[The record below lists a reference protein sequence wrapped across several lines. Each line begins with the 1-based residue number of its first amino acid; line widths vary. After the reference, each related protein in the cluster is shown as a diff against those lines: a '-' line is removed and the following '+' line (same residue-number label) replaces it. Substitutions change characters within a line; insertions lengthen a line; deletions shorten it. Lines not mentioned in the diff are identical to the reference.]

1 LEFGNNIKNLL
12 YLYDCIIIPG
22 LGGFVARYYPAR
34 VDGLR
39 RKLKPPCK
47 EFSFDD
53 SLVKGGEVVISF
65 IARVRG
71 IEESEA
77 RTIVERFA
85 LETRAI
91 VQQGDKAELPGLG
104 WFIKG
109 PKGKIHFEFD
119 MVNNFHPETA
129 GLPEL
134 NLPEFNK
141 SDKTVMEVVPEPLTR
156 KKQPGRIRHIAWLVP
171 LLLLLAAG
179 IYGYLNWEKVKKQP
193 VVAGLL
199 EKLGSGADDYSLQ
212 PNIVMGLPDSASAVD
227 NAIDTINSLKNALN
241 PGTEE
246 PQILSKDPYANC
258 TRFYLIAGSF
268 KRMKNAQDLS
278 KKLSSQGFRTE
289 ILTSTD
295 GMYRVSIKVFTRRT
309 EALEALGKI
318 KAEGKIGQVWLL
330 SI

>member
-53 SLVKGGEVVISF
+53 SLVKGGEIVISF

-71 IEESEA
+71 IEDAEA

-141 SDKTVMEVVPEPLTR
+141 SEKIMMTEVPEPLPPVNR
-156 KKQPGRIRHIAWLVP
+156 RSPIRQLAWLVP
-171 LLLLLAAG
+171 ILLLLAAG
-179 IYGYLNWEKVKKQP
+179 TYVYFNWEVVKKQP
-193 VVAGLL
+193 IVAGFLD
-199 EKLGSGADDYSLQ
+199 KLSSGADASDLQ
-212 PNIVMGLPDSASAVD
+212 PNILMGLPDSASTVE
-227 NAIDTINSLKNALN
+227 NAIDTISSIKNALS
-241 PGTEE
+241 PGTEG
-246 PQILSKDPYANC
+246 QQAISKDPYANC

-268 KRMKNAQDLS
+268 KRMKNAQELS
-278 KKLSSQGFRTE
+278 KKLSAQGFKTE
-289 ILTSTD
+289 VLTSTD
-295 GMYRVSIKVFTRRT
+295 GMYRVSIKVFTRRP
-309 EALEALGKI
+309 EALDALGKI
-318 KAEGKIGQVWLL
+318 KAEGKIENVWLL

>member
-47 EFSFDD
+47 EFTFDD
-53 SLVKGGEVVISF
+53 SMVKGGEIVISF

-71 IEESEA
+71 IEEAEA

-141 SDKTVMEVVPEPLTR
+141 SDKTVMAEISEPLTQS
-156 KKQPGRIRHIAWLVP
+156 KQRSKLRHLAWMIPV
-171 LLLLLAAG
+171 LLLLAAG

-193 VVAGLL
+193 VLAGLL
-199 EKLGSGADDYSLQ
+199 DKLGSGADDYDLQ

-227 NAIDTINSLKNALN
+227 NTIDSINSLKHALK
-241 PGTEE
+241 PGTES
-246 PQILSKDPYANC
+246 PQTISIDRYANC

-268 KRMKNAQDLS
+268 KRMKNAQELS
-278 KKLSSQGFRTE
+278 KKLSTQGFKTE
-289 ILTSTD
+289 ILTSSD
-295 GMYRVSIKVFTRRT
+295 GMYRVSIKVFTKRP
-309 EALEALGKI
+309 EALEALGKM
-318 KAEGKIGQVWLL
+318 KAEGKIEQVWLL

>member
-1 LEFGNNIKNLL
+1 MEFGNNIKNLL

-53 SLVKGGEVVISF
+53 SLVKGGEIVISF

-71 IEESEA
+71 IEESQA

-141 SDKTVMEVVPEPLTR
+141 SDKTVMAEVSEPFTQEKHHSRLR
-156 KKQPGRIRHIAWLVP
+156 QLAWLVP

-179 IYGYLNWEKVKKQP
+179 TYGYLKRDTIKNLPWVTG
-193 VVAGLL
+193 VL
-199 EKLGSGADDYSLQ
+199 EKFSPAADDSDLQ
-212 PNIVMGLPDSASAVD
+212 PGIVMGLPDSASAVD
-227 NAIDTINSLKNALN
+227 NAIDTISKLKNALN
-241 PGTEE
+241 PATDGSQLTN
-246 PQILSKDPYANC
+246 KDPYANC

-268 KRMKNAQDLS
+268 KRMKNAQELS
-278 KKLSSQGFRTE
+278 KKLSAQGFTTE
-289 ILTSTD
+289 ILNSTD
-295 GMYRVSIKVFTRRT
+295 GMYRVSVKVFTRRT
-309 EALEALGKI
+309 EALDALGKM